1 MVGIVDDIRS
11 AGGAGNAVPVA
22 LALVSPE
29 LRDEVL
35 VLAPRPQQRAWS
47 GTPGDTLPPAEHD
60 PAQRP
65 VAILHYGQPVGF
77 LVLHGGVG
85 AGRFVRP
92 HGELLIRAFF
102 VDAAWQGRG
111 IGGRALG
118 LLPAFVH
125 TAVDATVE
133 RLVLTVNV
141 ENEIALKTYERAGF
155 RDTGARYQRPGGG
168 PQLVLELKI

>member
-1 MVGIVDDIRS
+1 MVGIADDTRSDGRVDD
-11 AGGAGNAVPVA
+11 AAPVS
-22 LALVSPE
+22 LALVGPE
-29 LRDEVL
+29 LRGQVL
-35 VLAPRPQQRAWS
+35 ALAPRAHQRAWS

-65 VAILHYGQPVGF
+65 VAILHYGLPVGF

-92 HGELLIRAFF
+92 HGELLIRALFI
-102 VDAAWQGRG
+102 DADWQRRG
-111 IGGRALG
+111 IGGRALA

-125 TAVDATVE
+125 TTVDATVE

-141 ENEIALKTYERAGF
+141 ENEVAQKAYARAGF
-155 RDTGARYQRPGGG
+155 RDTGARYQRPGAG
-168 PQLVLELKI
+168 PQLVLELRV

>member
-1 MVGIVDDIRS
+1 MVGL
-11 AGGAGNAVPVA
+11 AGDLPDAADGVPAGEVA
-22 LALVSPE
+22 LALVDE
-29 LRDEVL
+29 RLRAR
-35 VLAPRPQQRAWS
+35 VLALAPHPFQRPWS
-47 GTPGDTLPPAEHD
+47 GAPVDTLPPAERD

-65 VAILHYGQPVGF
+65 VAILLDGEPVGF

-102 VDAAWQGRG
+102 VDAAVQRRG
-111 IGGRALG
+111 VARRALER
-118 LLPAFVH
+118 LPAFVH
-125 TAVDATVE
+125 GLDPTVR

-141 ENEIALKTYERAGF
+141 ENEVALRAYDRAGF

-168 PQLVLELKI
+168 PQLVLELPI